1 MSSHPE
7 WIMQAPVISTGH
19 ITKELNEEL
28 GQYSRVNAPWGQEVV
43 DIEGGWLLY
52 VGANEATDVPEVLA
66 PLFAW
71 TASLGY
77 EWLRLDQDGD
87 VIAGLPTYNW

>member
-1 MSSHPE
+1 MSSTPE
-7 WIMQAPVISTGH
+7 WIMQVPVLSTGH
-19 ITKELNEEL
+19 VTRELAEL
-28 GQYSRVNAPWGQEVV
+28 LNNLGRSPAPWGQEVI

-52 VGANEATDVPEVLA
+52 VGANEATDVPDVLK

-77 EWLRLDQDGD
+77 EWLRLDQDGG
-87 VIAGLPTYNW
+87 VIAGLPIYDW